1 MSLLLLIGLITLSE
15 IVFGFLYG
23 FWLQNVIPYE
33 LLLSVAY
40 SLPFTLLLI
49 FWKNRRDKTVV
60 KIVEIAVLSL
70 LLCIVA
76 PLTYDEGNH
85 LCAEMTAQYDVVV
98 ESVYGHGGGRAEF
111 TTPDGCSAEVE
122 LHDYRVVLTDDY
134 VEVGDTIRVQ
144 EYRGLFKQPYYVFVE
159 EIQK

>member
-1 MSLLLLIGLITLSE
+1 MSLLLIIGLITLSE

-40 SLPFTLLLI
+40 ILPFTILLI

-60 KIVEIAVLSL
+60 KIVEIAVSSL

-76 PLTYDEGNH
+76 PLTYDAGNH

-98 ESVYGHGGGRAEF
+98 ESVYGGGGGRAEF
-111 TTPDGCSAEVE
+111 TAPDGC
-122 LHDYRVVLTDDY
+122 LPR
-134 VEVGDTIRVQ
+134 
-144 EYRGLFKQPYYVFVE
+144 
-159 EIQK
+159 

>member
-1 MSLLLLIGLITLSE
+1 MSLLLIVVLMVLSE
-15 IVFGFLYG
+15 IVLGCLYG
-23 FWLQNVIPYE
+23 FLLQNVIPYE

-40 SLPFTLLLI
+40 ILPFTLLLI

-76 PLTYDEGNH
+76 PLTYDAGNH

-111 TTPDGCSAEVE
+111 TAPDGCSAEVD